1 MDPAATAADN
11 RAQAQQGPDLHP
23 IAQGLAEL
31 AQATGDP
38 RLQQAA
44 ALVADAAQ
52 NPEGAQAVDPGAA
65 QGPPP
70 VQ

>member
-1 MDPAATAADN
+1 MDPAQTAAAN
-11 RAQAQQGPDLHP
+11 REQAQQGPDLHP
-23 IAQGLAEL
+23 IAEGLAQL

-52 NPEGAQAVDPGAA
+52 NPGGAEQGADMGA
-65 QGPPP
+65 GPP